1 MTEESAKSGMRPE
14 LQSDGPTLGADPIGR
29 HSSAG
34 QSSGYRRRQAH
45 ARLGSD
51 AHGGRNYSRTGC
63 ALMARN
69 PIASRLGRSLIA
81 VAAVGCVSIL
91 GGCSDAAAP
100 APALVRVA
108 VMEAHTTEF
117 APTVTLTGAIKAQ
130 IETDLSFRVSGKI
143 IERRVDVGDHVTPDE
158 VLARLDPRQEEA
170 DLASAKAGVQSA
182 EAQLTEA
189 RSDFARQKD
198 LLESGFTTR
207 PVYDRA
213 EQTLRSARALLDS
226 ANAQLASA
234 QDQLGYT
241 VLKADGPGVITAR
254 YVETGQVVA
263 QANAVLTLA
272 RDGAR
277 EAVFDVHETIFA
289 QVGPGAVQVAL
300 VSDPGVITAGEVR
313 EVSPG
318 VDAATGTVR
327 VKVALNHLPPQM
339 TLGASVTGSG
349 HLKSRRAILLPSGAL
364 FELGGKPA
372 VWVVDPVRSTVLL
385 KPIVVD
391 RYAGRGAAVT
401 GGLNEGELVVT
412 AGLQFLRPGQKV
424 AIAIVSEAHTGG
436 AS

>member
-14 LQSDGPTLGADPIGR
+14 LQSDGPTPGADSIGR

-63 ALMARN
+63 ALMAQN

-91 GGCSDAAAP
+91 GGCSDAAP

-158 VLARLDPRQEEA
+158 VLARLDPRQEQA

-213 EQTLRSARALLDS
+213 EQTLRSAQALLDS

-241 VLKADGPGVITAR
+241 VLKADVPGVITAR

-272 RDGAR
+272 RDAAR
-277 EAVFDVHETIFA
+277 DAVFDVHETIFA
-289 QVGPGAVQVAL
+289 QVGRGPVQVAL
-300 VSDPGVITAGEVR
+300 VSDPGVTAAGEVR

-372 VWVVDPVRSTVLL
+372 VWVVDPVRSTVSL

-424 AIAIVSEAHTGG
+424 AIAIVSEVHTGG

>member
-1 MTEESAKSGMRPE
+1 
-14 LQSDGPTLGADPIGR
+14 
-29 HSSAG
+29 
-34 QSSGYRRRQAH
+34 
-45 ARLGSD
+45 
-51 AHGGRNYSRTGC
+51 
-63 ALMARN
+63 MAQN

-108 VMEAHTTEF
+108 VTEAHTTEF
-117 APTVTLTGAIKAQ
+117 APTVTLAGAIKAR
-130 IETDLSFRVSGKI
+130 IETDLSFRVGGKI

-158 VLARLDPRQEEA
+158 VLARLDPRQEQA

-198 LLESGFTTR
+198 SGFTTR

-213 EQTLRSARALLDS
+213 EQTLRSAQALLDS

-241 VLKADGPGVITAR
+241 VLKADVPGVITAR

-272 RDGAR
+272 RDAAR
-277 EAVFDVHETIFA
+277 DAVFDVHETIFA
-289 QVGPGAVQVAL
+289 QVGRGPVQVAL
-300 VSDPGVITAGEVR
+300 VSDPGVTAAGEVR

-372 VWVVDPVRSTVLL
+372 VWVVDPVRSTVSL

-424 AIAIVSEAHTGG
+424 AIAIVSEVHTGG